1 MPSPSANTK
10 YVDVNISDP
19 IVRSPTGDYRTGR
32 DARQQLRAQLT
43 SPIDGDVS
51 QESNEDDSL
60 GELATQVRN
69 RLSLSRSNSLVSQIP
84 SGRTSTSRP
93 TSLPGSKVPL
103 VSDTRTIDLE
113 AAISILQELR
123 KNASPEDLAA
133 LHKALLPPK
142 APEPTPAPSRGSVH
156 RKELASESSHA
167 LIRRRSLATPG
178 LATRG
183 SPTDALRKP
192 CGQQE
197 PSLKDLKEHEWK
209 LEMMGT
215 SPLTRLATLDLAGD
229 GRNSPTPRAQT
240 PGDMAYSHLGSL
252 QLGSLVVTN
261 GAASPTPSVMS
272 KKVNHRKS
280 TPDLSQEEDYFTA
293 SEGCGSPT
301 ALKQERVTRSHFH
314 SQSAVLP
321 ASSPLS
327 RECRRPDREKKSKQ
341 TQRSG
346 SPLKRET
353 LAEDGDA
360 HTSDRR
366 SIKSRGHAKTISAP
380 SVAQDYMAEIASSP
394 FADREEFSEGC
405 NAGAGSSGVSRML
418 DVGIGEPYSEYSM
431 DFREEAFR
439 ILDGTIF
446 GRDSTT
452 DHESHPA
459 RPQTSEAL
467 ESDFKN
473 GRPSHSKAD
482 SGYSSGASLRALQR
496 EGKAIE
502 EGTVPS
508 LPKKTSVLA
517 DLQKSGNGPNAD
529 ETRSLYTFE
538 QMLSLSVSQ
547 KPLPPPPDN
556 EDVKSETPRLS
567 LLQTKSWK
575 RTPSTRTSNL
585 SAPNSPISVSSSH
598 STDSRKSSMHKRLQK
613 RRPTSQ
619 QLPTVQTCQ
628 PIRDGSIP
636 SIPDNIR
643 VHFTRRLSE
652 TPGMDHLTRTYA
664 STAHTESTE
673 SLIEPKTDIFPIR
686 FPSPATSGVSQ
697 RWHFRSQSARP
708 PTPPPHHHRP
718 SLFYFRSEKLVE
730 SESVDHSGGESV
742 CIADFGTV
750 AQSLGRSPYDVATS
764 ALHTMPVTSPTYPH
778 QFSTA
783 LPRVKSMVS
792 MDSATASEFARMRSR
807 ERAAPSRLIIQ
818 RPRSYHEYNLEAG
831 EATAARASH
840 PRSVYSDV
848 PPVPSITSCRLS
860 LARAS
865 SSQATTDLGIS
876 QPPAKGSDC
885 PKIASRETS
894 VSALIEKFNEQPIQ
908 PSQEVQPDWEAHS
921 RLWRQRRKLIGE
933 RLRHQTALTADVQPK
948 ISSQSSQ
955 SSVASSRHTLS
966 RGTTPPHAKPT
977 ELVKS
982 STPTDVATAEYSI
995 FDRYSGGLDY
1005 GYEHG
1010 FGVGGS
1016 TGTRHPRSAAS
1027 RKSMHFSNQF
1037 GVDLSDVPILLQ
1049 RTS

>member
-10 YVDVNISDP
+10 YVDVDISDP
-19 IVRSPTGDYRTGR
+19 IVRSPTGDYRTR
-32 DARQQLRAQLT
+32 QDARQQLRVQLA

-51 QESNEDDSL
+51 QESNEDDNL

-69 RLSLSRSNSLVSQIP
+69 RLSLSRSNSLVLQIP

-93 TSLPGSKVPL
+93 ASLPGSKVPL

-123 KNASPEDLAA
+123 KNASPEDLVA

-215 SPLTRLATLDLAGD
+215 SPLTRLASLDLAGD

-261 GAASPTPSVMS
+261 GAASPAPSVMS

-301 ALKQERVTRSHFH
+301 ALKQERATRSHFH

-321 ASSPLS
+321 APSSLS

-394 FADREEFSEGC
+394 FADREEPSEGC
-405 NAGAGSSGVSRML
+405 NAGAGSSGINRML

-431 DFREEAFR
+431 GFREEAFR

-459 RPQTSEAL
+459 RPRTSEAL

-502 EGTVPS
+502 E
-508 LPKKTSVLA
+508 
-517 DLQKSGNGPNAD
+517 
-529 ETRSLYTFE
+529 EWE
-538 QMLSLSVSQ
+538 WSQ
-547 KPLPPPPDN
+547 CRRNEKPLH
-556 EDVKSETPRLS
+556 
-567 LLQTKSWK
+567 
-575 RTPSTRTSNL
+575 
-585 SAPNSPISVSSSH
+585 I
-598 STDSRKSSMHKRLQK
+598 
-613 RRPTSQ
+613 
-619 QLPTVQTCQ
+619 
-628 PIRDGSIP
+628 
-636 SIPDNIR
+636 
-643 VHFTRRLSE
+643 
-652 TPGMDHLTRTYA
+652 
-664 STAHTESTE
+664 
-673 SLIEPKTDIFPIR
+673 
-686 FPSPATSGVSQ
+686 
-697 RWHFRSQSARP
+697 
-708 PTPPPHHHRP
+708 
-718 SLFYFRSEKLVE
+718 
-730 SESVDHSGGESV
+730 
-742 CIADFGTV
+742 
-750 AQSLGRSPYDVATS
+750 
-764 ALHTMPVTSPTYPH
+764 
-778 QFSTA
+778 
-783 LPRVKSMVS
+783 
-792 MDSATASEFARMRSR
+792 
-807 ERAAPSRLIIQ
+807 
-818 RPRSYHEYNLEAG
+818 
-831 EATAARASH
+831 
-840 PRSVYSDV
+840 
-848 PPVPSITSCRLS
+848 
-860 LARAS
+860 
-865 SSQATTDLGIS
+865 
-876 QPPAKGSDC
+876 
-885 PKIASRETS
+885 
-894 VSALIEKFNEQPIQ
+894 
-908 PSQEVQPDWEAHS
+908 
-921 RLWRQRRKLIGE
+921 
-933 RLRHQTALTADVQPK
+933 
-948 ISSQSSQ
+948 
-955 SSVASSRHTLS
+955 
-966 RGTTPPHAKPT
+966 
-977 ELVKS
+977 
-982 STPTDVATAEYSI
+982 
-995 FDRYSGGLDY
+995 
-1005 GYEHG
+1005 
-1010 FGVGGS
+1010 
-1016 TGTRHPRSAAS
+1016 
-1027 RKSMHFSNQF
+1027 
-1037 GVDLSDVPILLQ
+1037 
-1049 RTS
+1049 